1 MEIARPVWQQ
11 DLGKTKEPLGWIRRV
26 IFQAAALILFLCLIS
41 ALGLNARGDQSFAVA
56 LPELEGPVTLGIFSE
71 EGALI
76 RLLYRDASVE
86 SIPSGLNG
94 LIMTWDQKDDQGR
107 LVPAGNY
114 RAQGIV
120 HGPLTVSKL
129 PFSERCNGLMPPEE
143 PFALSPMPLIK
154 KAITV
159 RAARDAL
166 MEKSTPLSVTAR
178 LEGNACIL
186 AVEGLPILSVPLPPL
201 GSQDSHQRALLAH
214 GMKEGSASLMVEDL
228 GGTTTYEITGLDRL
242 VPLSA
247 GKLEVSPDAFH
258 SSPTA
263 GESVP

>member
-41 ALGLNARGDQSFAVA
+41 GLGLNARGDQSFAVA
-56 LPELEGPVTLGIFSE
+56 LPELEGPVTLGIFSG
-71 EGALI
+71 EGALL

-86 SIPSGLNG
+86 SIPAGLNG
-94 LIMTWDQKDDQGR
+94 LIMTWNQKDDQGR
-107 LVPAGNY
+107 LAPAGNY
-114 RAQGIV
+114 IARGLV
-120 HGPLTVSKL
+120 HGPLIVSSL
-129 PFSERCNGLMPPEE
+129 PFSERNGLMPPEE
-143 PFALSPMPLIK
+143 PFALSPLPLIK
-154 KAITV
+154 NTITV

-166 MEKSTPLSVTAR
+166 LEKSSPLSVTAR
-178 LEGNACIL
+178 LEGKVCIL
-186 AVEGLPILSVPLPPL
+186 SVEGLPILSVPLPQL
-201 GSQDSHQRALLAH
+201 GREDSHQRARLAH
-214 GMKEGSASLMVEDL
+214 GMKEGSARLIVEDL
-228 GGTTTYEITGLDRL
+228 GGRTTYEITGLDKL

-258 SSPTA
+258 SSLST